1 MPRSMKS
8 PRIEVSPQVAGF
20 LRTLAPEPRQA
31 LRAALRALAEGQG
44 NVLELE
50 HPLDGFCRLR
60 VGRYR
65 TVFHYAENGRVI
77 RCDFAERR
85 KLVYELFADLIR
97 GE

>member
-1 MPRSMKS
+1 MKS

-20 LRTLAPEPRQA
+20 LRTLASEPRRD
-31 LRAALRALAEGQG
+31 LRAALRALAEGHG

-65 TVFHYAENGRVI
+65 IVFHYAENGRVI

>member
-20 LRTLAPEPRQA
+20 LRTLAPEPRRE
-31 LRAALRALAEGQG
+31 LHSALRALAEGQG

-50 HPLDGFCRLR
+50 HPLDGLCRLR

-65 TVFHYAENGRVI
+65 IVFHYAENGRVI

-85 KLVYELFADLIR
+85 KLVYELFADLIK
-97 GE
+97 GS